1 MQIISK
7 QEYRVNTADS
17 VNVQSLS
24 MVREELLA
32 TIEQAGRDLE
42 SYVTDKDDPKPLEAC
57 IKGIKQM
64 LGIFRLLELKGA
76 SLMAEELYLTTVTI
90 KVGDEASAPMKKL
103 EQISASFF
111 VMAAYVEYV
120 QRAQKRL
127 PVLLIPQINEL
138 RKLRKEAVLP
148 ESHFFQVTFR
158 SAPVIPP
165 VEPIVV
171 SEAEFKPLLTR
182 LRQMYQMGLI
192 GVLKNGQ
199 SGPALGLMR
208 RALIR
213 LQRLGGSDKPLT
225 LLWWLGN
232 LAIVAVVKQNM
243 ELLESRKMLFS
254 RLDRVIRQVQQ
265 SGSIAYQAMPPK
277 GLVKEL
283 LYLLML
289 SGIQSDIFKK
299 LRAIYAIPN
308 LGYTDEELGEERQA
322 LQGPSASTVSSLVKV
337 LRDEINNTKKVL
349 ETASQGA
356 YKVDDVE
363 GLAETLKKVAEI
375 LAIVGLKGP
384 AATLKNEIARVRLW
398 ADNDGEMNEDDL
410 DEAAKTLLFIESAT
424 ISLEFAK
431 LPGDRLNEASEVAQ
445 REVVAMS
452 ELAQAAKLVLK
463 ECEAGLSLTKRAL
476 NSYSDSDY
484 DSGHI
489 RNIAKILGGV
499 RGGMIILG
507 YERAAEALVCCEQF
521 VDSVLMQPDLPA
533 ALKELLETFADA
545 IISIEYFIDTAAHN
559 AKPDTA
565 ILKLAEDSMAALGF
579 ATHYAPKK

>member
-1 MQIISK
+1 M
-7 QEYRVNTADS
+7 NTTDS

-32 TIEQAGRDLE
+32 TIEQAGHDLE
-42 SYVTDKDDPKPLEAC
+42 SFVSDKDDGKPLEAC
-57 IKGIKQM
+57 IAGIKQI

-76 SLMAEELYLTTVTI
+76 SLLAEELYLTTATI
-90 KVGDEASAPMKKL
+90 KPAEAATASAKKL
-103 EQISASFF
+103 EQISSAFV

-120 QRAQKRL
+120 QRAEKRL

-148 ESHFFQVTFR
+148 ESHFFKITFR
-158 SAPVIPP
+158 DAPVIPP

-171 SEAEFKPLLTR
+171 SDEEFKPLMAR
-182 LRQMYQMGLI
+182 LRHMYQMGLI
-192 GVLKNGQ
+192 GVLRSDQ
-199 SGPALGLMR
+199 SIPALGLMR

-265 SGSIAYQAMPPK
+265 SGSIAYQAVPPK

-289 SGIQSDIFKK
+289 SGIDSETFKK
-299 LRAIYAIPN
+299 LRALYSIPD
-308 LGYTDEELGEERQA
+308 LGYTDQELAEERQI
-322 LQGPSASTVSSLVKV
+322 LQGPSASTVASLVKV
-337 LRDEINNTKKVL
+337 LQDEINNTKKVL
-349 ETASQGA
+349 EIASQGA

-363 GLAETLKKVAEI
+363 GLAETLSKIAEI
-375 LAIVGLKGP
+375 LSIVGLKGP
-384 AATLKNEIARVRLW
+384 STILKNEIVRVRAW
-398 ADNDGEMNEDDL
+398 ADNDGEMSEDDL

-424 ISLEFAK
+424 LSLEYAK
-431 LPGDRLNEASEVAQ
+431 LSSDRLAMANEVVQ
-445 REVVAMS
+445 REVVALS
-452 ELAQAAKLVLK
+452 ELAQAERIVLK
-463 ECEAGLSLTKRAL
+463 ESEAGLSLSKRAL
-476 NSYSDSDY
+476 NSYSESDY

-489 RNIAKILGGV
+489 RNIAKTLTGV
-499 RGGMIILG
+499 RGGMILL
-507 YERAAEALVCCEQF
+507 EHKRAAAALQSCVDF
-521 VDSVLMQPDLPA
+521 VDEVLMQPDLPA

-545 IISIEYFIDTAAHN
+545 IISIEYYIDTAVHGNRA
-559 AKPDTA
+559 DESV
-565 ILKLAEDSMAALGF
+565 LKLAEDSLAALGF
-579 ATHYAPKK
+579 ASAHTA

>member
-1 MQIISK
+1 M
-7 QEYRVNTADS
+7 NTTDS
-17 VNVQSLS
+17 LNVQSLS
-24 MVREELLA
+24 MVREALLA

-42 SYVTDKDDPKPLEAC
+42 TYVTDKDDGKPLSAC
-57 IKGIKQM
+57 IAGIKQI

-76 SLMAEELYLTTVTI
+76 SLLAEELYLTTATI
-90 KVGDEASAPMKKL
+90 KPGDDATASSKKL
-103 EQISASFF
+103 DQISSAFF

-148 ESHFFQVTFR
+148 ESHFFRVTFR
-158 SAPVIPP
+158 EAPVIPP

-171 SEAEFKPLLTR
+171 SDEEFDPLLAR
-182 LRQMYQMGLI
+182 LRHMYQMGLI
-192 GVLKNGQ
+192 GVLRSDQ
-199 SGPALGLMR
+199 SIPALGLMR

-265 SGSIAYQAMPPK
+265 NGSVAYQAMPPK

-289 SGIQSDIFKK
+289 SGIESETFKK
-299 LRAIYAIPN
+299 LRSLYSIPD
-308 LGYTDEELGEERQA
+308 LGYTDEELAKERQV
-322 LQGPSASTVSSLVKV
+322 LQGPSASTVASLVKV
-337 LRDEINNTKKVL
+337 LQDEINNTKKVL
-349 ETASQGA
+349 EIASQGA
-356 YKVDDVE
+356 YKIDDID
-363 GLAETLKKVAEI
+363 GLVETLSKIAEI
-375 LAIVGLKGP
+375 LSVVGLKGP
-384 AATLKNEIARVRLW
+384 STILKNEIARVRVW
-398 ADNDGEMNEDDL
+398 GEHDGEMSEEDL

-424 ISLEFAK
+424 QSLEYAK
-431 LPGDRLNEASEVAQ
+431 LSNDRLSMANEIAQ
-445 REVVAMS
+445 REVVALS
-452 ELAQAAKLVLK
+452 ELAQAEKIVLK
-463 ECEAGLSLTKRAL
+463 ESEAGLSLSKRAL
-476 NSYSDSDY
+476 NSYSESDY

-489 RNIAKILGGV
+489 RNIAKTLSGV
-499 RGGMIILG
+499 RGGMILL
-507 YERAAEALVCCEQF
+507 EHSRAAAALQSCIKF
-521 VDSVLMQPDLPA
+521 VDEVLMQPDLPA

-545 IISIEYFIDTAAHN
+545 IISIEYYIDTAVHGSRA
-559 AKPDTA
+559 DES
-565 ILKLAEDSMAALGF
+565 ILKLAEDSMAALG
-579 ATHYAPKK
+579 YASDYKG

>member
-1 MQIISK
+1 MQTISK

-42 SYVTDKDDPKPLEAC
+42 SYVTDKDDPKALGAC
-57 IKGIKQM
+57 VKGIKQI

-90 KVGDEASAPMKKL
+90 KVGDHATAPMKKL
-103 EQISASFF
+103 EQISSSFF
-111 VMAAYVEYV
+111 VMAAYVEYL
-120 QRAQKRL
+120 QRAKKRL

-171 SEAEFKPLLTR
+171 SEEEFKPLLTR

-289 SGIQSDIFKK
+289 SGIQSETFKK
-299 LRAIYAIPN
+299 LRAIYSIPD
-308 LGYTDEELGEERQA
+308 LGYTDDELGEERQS

-337 LRDEINNTKKVL
+337 LRDEINSTKKVL
-349 ETASQGA
+349 EIASQGA
-356 YKVDDVE
+356 YKIDDVA
-363 GLAETLKKVAEI
+363 GLAEALMKVAEI

-384 AATLKNEIARVRLW
+384 STILKAEIARVRAW
-398 ADNDGEMNEDDL
+398 ADNDGEMTEADL
-410 DEAAKTLLFIESAT
+410 DETAKTLLFIESAT

-431 LPGDRLNEASEVAQ
+431 LPGDRLAAASEVAQ
-445 REVVAMS
+445 REIVAMS
-452 ELAQAAKLVLK
+452 ELAQATKLVLK
-463 ECEAGLSLTKRAL
+463 ESESGLSLTKRAL
-476 NSYSDSDY
+476 NSYSESDY

-489 RNIAKILGGV
+489 LNISKTLACV
-499 RGGMIILG
+499 RGGMILLEHI
-507 YERAAEALVCCEQF
+507 RAAEVIACCERF
-521 VDSVLMQPDLPA
+521 VEEVLMHSDLPA

-545 IISIEYFIDTAAHN
+545 IISIEYFIDTAMHN
-559 AKPDTA
+559 AKPDGS

-579 ATHYAPKK
+579 ATEYVARK

>member
-1 MQIISK
+1 MQTISK
-7 QEYRVNTADS
+7 QEYSVNTTDS

-32 TIEQAGRDLE
+32 TIEQAGHDLE
-42 SYVTDKDDPKPLEAC
+42 SYASDKDDGKPLGAC
-57 IKGIKQM
+57 TAGIKQI

-76 SLMAEELYLTTVTI
+76 SLLAEELYLTTTTI
-90 KVGDEASAPMKKL
+90 KPGDAATVSAKKL
-103 EQISASFF
+103 EQISSAFV
-111 VMAAYVEYV
+111 VMAAYIEYV

-148 ESHFFQVTFR
+148 ESHFFKITFR
-158 SAPVIPP
+158 DAPVIPP

-171 SEAEFKPLLTR
+171 SDAEFKPLMAR
-182 LRQMYQMGLI
+182 LRHMYQMGLI
-192 GVLKNGQ
+192 GVLRSDQ
-199 SGPALGLMR
+199 SIPALGLMR

-265 SGSIAYQAMPPK
+265 SGSIAYQAVPPK

-289 SGIQSDIFKK
+289 SGIDSETFKK
-299 LRAIYAIPN
+299 LRALYAIPS
-308 LGYTDEELGEERQA
+308 LGYTDKELAEERQV
-322 LQGPSASTVSSLVKV
+322 LQGPSASTVASLVKV
-337 LRDEINNTKKVL
+337 LQDEINNAKKVL
-349 ETASQGA
+349 EIASQGA

-363 GLAETLKKVAEI
+363 GLAETLSKIAET
-375 LAIVGLKGP
+375 LSIVGLKGP
-384 AATLKNEIARVRLW
+384 SVILKNEIARVRLW
-398 ADNDGEMNEDDL
+398 ADNDGEMSEDDL

-424 ISLEFAK
+424 LSLEYTK
-431 LPGDRLNEASEVAQ
+431 LSSDRLSMAN
-445 REVVAMS
+445 EVVQRDVVALS
-452 ELAQAAKLVLK
+452 ELAQAEKIVLK
-463 ECEAGLSLTKRAL
+463 ESEAGLSLSKRAL
-476 NSYSDSDY
+476 NSYSESDY

-489 RNIAKILGGV
+489 RNIAKTLTGV
-499 RGGMIILG
+499 RGGMILL
-507 YERAAEALVCCEQF
+507 EHNRAAAALQSCVNF
-521 VDSVLMQPDLPA
+521 VDEVLMQPDLPA

-545 IISIEYFIDTAAHN
+545 IISIEYYIDTAVHGHRA
-559 AKPDTA
+559 DESV
-565 ILKLAEDSMAALGF
+565 LKLAEDSLAALGF
-579 ATHYAPKK
+579 ASEYVASH